1 MVPYKTWLKPE
12 VQLYLH
18 TFIIF
23 RVFDKRAVVLIQTS
37 IMSSEETLLSFEFCL
52 SAFKRHIGE
61 LVSFI

>member
-1 MVPYKTWLKPE
+1 MVETRGSTVSTYIS
-12 VQLYLH
+12 H
-18 TFIIF
+18 ISG
-23 RVFDKRAVVLIQTS
+23 FDKRAVVLIQTS